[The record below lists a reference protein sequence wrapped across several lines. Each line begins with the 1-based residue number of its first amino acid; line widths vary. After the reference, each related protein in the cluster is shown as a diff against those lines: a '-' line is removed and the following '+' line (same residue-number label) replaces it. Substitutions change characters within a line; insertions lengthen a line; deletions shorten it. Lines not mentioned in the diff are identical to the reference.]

1 MNINTLLTRIHEQT
15 TRVDRTRSLIVG
27 LSAGV
32 TALWAA
38 YRVFWLLYSA
48 SVLSSVGLS
57 SATLIF
63 SLVLWT
69 VVGLA
74 AGVVAAAFLFR
85 YARHT

>member
-1 MNINTLLTRIHEQT
+1 MNALLARIQDQV
-15 TRVDRTRSLIVG
+15 TRVDRTRSLIFG
-27 LSAGV
+27 ISAGV

-57 SATLIF
+57 SASLVF

-69 VVGLA
+69 VVGLVA
-74 AGVVAAAFLFR
+74 AAVAAAFLIR
-85 YARHT
+85 YAKQP